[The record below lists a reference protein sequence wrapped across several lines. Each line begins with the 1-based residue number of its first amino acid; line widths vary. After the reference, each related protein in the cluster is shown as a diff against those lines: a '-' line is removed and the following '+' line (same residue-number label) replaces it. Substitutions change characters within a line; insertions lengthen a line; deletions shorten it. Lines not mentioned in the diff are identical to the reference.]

1 MLTAEAS
8 KLTAEASKLTAE
20 ASKLTAE
27 ASKLTAEASKLTVE
41 ASKLTA
47 ETSRMTAETSRMT
60 AETSR
65 MTAEAS
71 TTEARDGRGK
81 AMASVLYQSIE
92 TLSKDKGIDP
102 EIVVGAVEDAIAL
115 ATRKYYKTTE
125 SMRAEM
131 DRETG
136 EIRAYVFK
144 TVVET
149 PEQVEDETNQI
160 SLEKAREMA
169 PEVEVGGE
177 LRFYK
182 DTTPLGRIAAQ
193 MAKQVIFQKV
203 REAERD
209 TVFNEYNHRAGEVL
223 NATVKRLEPMDT
235 IFDLGK
241 AEARMPK
248 REQSRLEQFA
258 VGERVRVVLLR
269 VDRAAK
275 GPQVIVSR
283 AAPGL
288 VSSLFQSEVPEI
300 YDGTVTI
307 RAIARE
313 AGERTKIAVMSRD
326 KDVDPVGACV
336 GMKGMRVQSIIRELR
351 GEKIDIIEYSEE
363 ITTFAEKALQPAKV
377 SRVSI
382 TDLGEKQIEV
392 IVDDT
397 QLSLA
402 IGKKGQNVRLAAK
415 LLQWKIDIKSE
426 EEKRQEVE
434 QQMTAMSGGPTTP
447 IEQVTEL
454 GEQILEKLIA
464 AGITTIEELADMTPE
479 QLEEVPGIGEK
490 TVEKIS
496 TAVRHYFGQYEEGE
510 ERPAV
515 AAIAAAS
522 EIEGDAAEA
531 SADAEVSHPDHARDV
546 EASLGSEAS
555 TEDNIIAAEE
565 STGEAEESM
574 LSEKL
579 SGTTEERLA
588 EEAAEFGE
596 AQELNGVST
605 DDLIAAE
612 DRASMSDANDDAD
625 AREEKIELENDEV
638 DNLAVQANEV
648 SDEGIDTDGH
658 DRG

>member
-1 MLTAEAS
+1 
-8 KLTAEASKLTAE
+8 
-20 ASKLTAE
+20 
-27 ASKLTAEASKLTVE
+27 
-41 ASKLTA
+41 
-47 ETSRMTAETSRMT
+47 
-60 AETSR
+60 
-65 MTAEAS
+65 
-71 TTEARDGRGK
+71 
-81 AMASVLYQSIE
+81 MASVLYQSIE
-92 TLSKDKGIDP
+92 TLSRDKGIEP
-102 EIVVGAVEDAIAL
+102 AVVVGAVEDAIAL
-115 ATRKYYKTTE
+115 ATRKYYKTQE
-125 SMRAEM
+125 NMRGEM
-131 DRETG
+131 DKETG

-149 PEQVEDETNQI
+149 PEQVEDEVNQI
-160 SLEKAREMA
+160 PLEQARELA

-209 TVFNEYNHRAGEVL
+209 TVFLEYNHRAGEVL
-223 NATVKRLEPMDT
+223 NATVKRLEPMDV

-248 REQSRLEQFA
+248 REQSRLEQFS

-283 AAPGL
+283 AAPAL
-288 VSSLFQSEVPEI
+288 VQNLFQSEVPEI

-351 GEKIDIIEYSEE
+351 GEKIDIIEFSEE

-377 SRVSI
+377 ARVSI
-382 TDLGEKQIEV
+382 VDLADKQIEV

-434 QQMTAMSGGPTTP
+434 QQMHAMGNGPTTP
-447 IEQVTEL
+447 VEQITEL
-454 GEQILEKLIA
+454 GEQILEKLIT
-464 AGITTIEELADMTPE
+464 AGITTVEELADMTPE

-496 TAVRHYFGQYEEGE
+496 TAVRHYFGHYEEGE
-510 ERPAV
+510 ERPV
-515 AAIAAAS
+515 AFETQERPVALEAAS
-522 EIEGDAAEA
+522 ETEALTEGAEEGTVA
-531 SADAEVSHPDHARDV
+531 SEITSGAETPEEILAEQAGAG
-546 EASLGSEAS
+546 EAHEVANLS
-555 TEDNIIAAEE
+555 TEDLAAIEE
-565 STGEAEESM
+565 INSANDGFSDADNREA
-574 LSEKL
+574 
-579 SGTTEERLA
+579 GI
-588 EEAAEFGE
+588 
-596 AQELNGVST
+596 ELNN
-605 DDLIAAE
+605 
-612 DRASMSDANDDAD
+612 DAVD
-625 AREEKIELENDEV
+625 ELV
-638 DNLAVQANEV
+638 DQAQEV
-648 SDEGIDTDGH
+648 SDEGIDSGIGEGH
-658 DRG
+658 ERG

>member
-1 MLTAEAS
+1 
-8 KLTAEASKLTAE
+8 
-20 ASKLTAE
+20 
-27 ASKLTAEASKLTVE
+27 
-41 ASKLTA
+41 
-47 ETSRMTAETSRMT
+47 
-60 AETSR
+60 
-65 MTAEAS
+65 
-71 TTEARDGRGK
+71 
-81 AMASVLYQSIE
+81 MASALYQSIE
-92 TLSKDKGIDP
+92 ILGREKGIDP
-102 EIVVGAVEDAIAL
+102 EIVVNAVEDAIAL
-115 ATRKYYKTTE
+115 ATRKFYKTVE
-125 SMRAEM
+125 NMRGEM

-136 EIRAYVFK
+136 EIRAYVYK

-149 PEQVEDETNQI
+149 PELIEDPDNQLT
-160 SLEKAREMA
+160 LEQARELA

-209 TVFNEYNHRAGEVL
+209 TVFNEYAHRAGEIL
-223 NATVKRLEPMDT
+223 TATVKRLEPMDV

-241 AEARMPK
+241 TEARMPK

-283 AAPGL
+283 AAPAL
-288 VSSLFQSEVPEI
+288 VQSLFQSEVPEI

-313 AGERTKIAVMSRD
+313 AGERSKIAVMSRD

-351 GEKIDIIEYSEE
+351 GEKIDIIEYSDE

-382 TDLGEKQIEV
+382 TDLAEKQLEV

-434 QQMTAMSGGPTTP
+434 QQMQAMGGGPSTP
-447 IEQVTEL
+447 IEQVVEL
-454 GEQILEKLIA
+454 GESVMEKLIA
-464 AGITTIEELADMTPE
+464 AGITTVEALADMTA
-479 QLEEVPGIGEK
+479 EELGEISGIGEK
-490 TVEKIS
+490 TVEKIAV
-496 TAVRHYFGQYEEGE
+496 AVRHYFGQYEEGE
-510 ERPAV
+510 ERPVPVPASPV
-515 AAIAAAS
+515 LIEGEEAIAAAAAS
-522 EIEGDAAEA
+522 DDAGDEAHSMTNTPEEILAEQA
-531 SADAEVSHPDHARDV
+531 ADAGSAEEISDFSAEDLVDV
-546 EASLGSEAS
+546 EDE
-555 TEDNIIAAEE
+555 
-565 STGEAEESM
+565 
-574 LSEKL
+574 LS
-579 SGTTEERLA
+579 S
-588 EEAAEFGE
+588 
-596 AQELNGVST
+596 
-605 DDLIAAE
+605 I
-612 DRASMSDANDDAD
+612 DANDESD
-625 AREEKIELENDEV
+625 AREAFIELNNDTV
-638 DNLAVQANEV
+638 DELVDQAQEV
-648 SDEGIDTDGH
+648 SDEGIDK
-658 DRG
+658 